1 MTPPGNILLFLAN
14 TSFAA
19 VLSWALWHIGP
30 LYLKKYETAT
40 TIITCAVLV
49 ALVVVIWWLARTQSN
64 DASKSSGHGF
74 IEQLKESKK
83 KNQKRNLQA
92 FEEVGGNPDAVENLK
107 KLAGMLT
114 PERRERYNKVGAKPP
129 KAAILSGPPGTGKGH
144 MVALMAAFAGVAMVS
159 VSGSAFM
166 NTYVG
171 VGASTVR
178 ELFAAA
184 AAMKVCIILIDEID
198 SFGGARD
205 GSGGEASLTLNQFL
219 TCLDALPVGVLV
231 VATTNLPGSLSGP
244 LMRAGRL
251 GDRVVVL
258 EKPDLAGRAA
268 IFQIYMRLVDLSVFL
283 CPTGQIN
290 PRILAVLAALTVGMV
305 GADLEKIVNEAAIRA
320 GDRDVGPV
328 TLRDLLE
335 AATAHRKELQLLPEQ
350 PAVERGVGR
359 AETLVA
365 AAAATE

>member
-1 MTPPGNILLFLAN
+1 MTPPGNILLFLAT
-14 TSFAA
+14 TSFGA

-30 LYLKKYETAT
+30 LYLEKYETAT

-64 DASKSSGHGF
+64 DASKSSGF
-74 IEQLKESKK
+74 IEQLEESKK

-114 PERRERYNKVGAKPP
+114 PERRKRYNEVGAKTPR
-129 KAAILSGPPGTGKGH
+129 AAILSGPPGTGKGR

-184 AAMKVCIILIDEID
+184 AMYPACIILIDEID

-205 GSGGEASLTLNQFL
+205 GSGGETSLTLNQFL

-231 VATTNLPGSLSGP
+231 VATTNLLGSLSGP
-244 LMRAGRL
+244 LMRAGRF

-268 IFQIYMRLVDLSVFL
+268 IFQIYMLLHLRLSVFL
-283 CPTGQIN
+283 CPRGQIN

-328 TLRDLLE
+328 RLRDLLE
-335 AATAHRKELQLLPEQ
+335 AVTAHRKELQLLPEQ

>member
-1 MTPPGNILLFLAN
+1 MTPPGNILLFLAT
-14 TSFAA
+14 TSFGA

-64 DASKSSGHGF
+64 DASKSSGF
-74 IEQLKESKK
+74 IEQLEESKK

-114 PERRERYNKVGAKPP
+114 PERRKRYNEVGAKTPR
-129 KAAILSGPPGTGKGH
+129 AAILSGPPGTGKGR

-184 AAMKVCIILIDEID
+184 AMYPACIILIDEID
-198 SFGGARD
+198 SLR
-205 GSGGEASLTLNQFL
+205 AS
-219 TCLDALPVGVLV
+219 
-231 VATTNLPGSLSGP
+231 
-244 LMRAGRL
+244 
-251 GDRVVVL
+251 
-258 EKPDLAGRAA
+258 
-268 IFQIYMRLVDLSVFL
+268 
-283 CPTGQIN
+283 
-290 PRILAVLAALTVGMV
+290 PRLAAL
-305 GADLEKIVNEAAIRA
+305 ARLKYW
-320 GDRDVGPV
+320 PF
-328 TLRDLLE
+328 
-335 AATAHRKELQLLPEQ
+335 
-350 PAVERGVGR
+350 
-359 AETLVA
+359 
-365 AAAATE
+365 